1 MSLRRSE
8 VTNDRRKVGELATSE
23 EQAVLAGLPALAFGP
38 FVAEGDTGRLLE
50 SGQVVSLAPKP
61 FETLYYLARH
71 PGRVVPKTELME
83 RLWPGTFVT
92 DDVLVQ
98 CVVDIRRALHDPAKS
113 PQYVQTVPRRGYQ
126 FLAPVRE
133 AEANETAPVGPTL
146 VTPATA
152 APVPEPPPPA
162 PRRPWWHWGAAGLA
176 LLMLAAAGLYVWQ
189 RPDGAR
195 LLPSSSPAVELGSLL
210 VMPLTVEEPTPES
223 GWLRQGL
230 AEMIRSQLGQTP
242 GIRVVARHRLAA
254 ALADSGYNEETGPS
268 AEGASQVAR
277 GLRAEK
283 LVTGS
288 FVRVGEQ
295 FVLTA
300 QVADVTTGRAE
311 GTASVRGRH
320 PVDLLDA
327 VDELCLKLLHHLT
340 PSPGPGAL
348 GFRPAR
354 LATRSV
360 EASRHYVEALT
371 LQARGGR
378 RASEQAEQKLDQALK
393 LDPSFAQAYV
403 KKAEIQQ
410 WRRRWGYG
418 DPDPAPAVRAAS
430 RLLKELPDRDRL
442 LVESFEALIVQQQPE
457 IALRRWN
464 ALLQFYPTFAQ
475 EAGVPQLVA
484 DTFASLGRWDELI
497 LVGETHV
504 NSPSLPNAER
514 ARLASLLAQA
524 FRRKGEFARAME
536 HAQQAVRF
544 WPTREGP
551 EFLRQRST
559 LGRIALEAGRRV
571 EALAECR
578 TVAASP
584 EADVTNLTDAAWG
597 LYMAGEPAEA
607 TALVERALALDS
619 AYGNAHHLLGWLQ
632 LAQGRYP
639 EAAASLLAAFE
650 RTPRAFGNQH
660 QGVVGADLAAL
671 YYAGVAHQ
679 LNGEWEKGE
688 PVLERLIAYCRL
700 QQARQDAGTGAADW
714 QVANFLARALA
725 RLGKTA
731 QEPARLQGD
740 DTTYFVQTARLHAVQ
755 GRNQDALRELA
766 QGLALGHGEV
776 QHVRDD
782 PDFASLRSEP
792 EWKRLTAG
800 PTSR

>member
-1 MSLRRSE
+1 
-8 VTNDRRKVGELATSE
+8 
-23 EQAVLAGLPALAFGP
+23 
-38 FVAEGDTGRLLE
+38 
-50 SGQVVSLAPKP
+50 
-61 FETLYYLARH
+61 
-71 PGRVVPKTELME
+71 
-83 RLWPGTFVT
+83 
-92 DDVLVQ
+92 
-98 CVVDIRRALHDPAKS
+98 
-113 PQYVQTVPRRGYQ
+113 
-126 FLAPVRE
+126 
-133 AEANETAPVGPTL
+133 
-146 VTPATA
+146 
-152 APVPEPPPPA
+152 
-162 PRRPWWHWGAAGLA
+162 
-176 LLMLAAAGLYVWQ
+176 
-189 RPDGAR
+189 
-195 LLPSSSPAVELGSLL
+195 
-210 VMPLTVEEPTPES
+210 MPLTVEEPTSES

-242 GIRVVARHRLAA
+242 GIRVVARLRLADALNKAGYSEEA
-254 ALADSGYNEETGPS
+254 APS

-277 GLRAEK
+277 RLRAEK

-288 FVRVGEQ
+288 FVRVGDQ

-300 QVADVTTGRAE
+300 QVTDVTTGRTE

-340 PSPGPGAL
+340 PSPGPGAA

-360 EASRHYVEALT
+360 EASRHYVEALA

-378 RASEQAEQKLDQALK
+378 PASEEAERKLDEALK

-418 DPDPAPAVRAAS
+418 DPDPAPAIRAAA

-442 LVESFEALIVQQQPE
+442 LVESFEALILQQQPE

-464 ALLQFYPTFAQ
+464 ALLQFYPTYAQ

-524 FRRKGEFARAME
+524 FRRKGEFGRAME
-536 HAQQAVRF
+536 LAQQAVRF
-544 WPTREGP
+544 WPIREGP
-551 EFLRQRST
+551 EFLRQRSA

-578 TVAASP
+578 AVAAAP
-584 EADVTNLTDAAWG
+584 EADVTNVTDAAWG
-597 LYMAGEPAEA
+597 LYMAGEPDEA
-607 TALVERALALDS
+607 AGLVKRALELDKT
-619 AYGNAHHLLGWLQ
+619 YGNAYHLQGWL
-632 LAQGRYP
+632 LMAQGQYAP
-639 EAAASLLAAFE
+639 ASESLLSAFA

-660 QGVVGADLAAL
+660 QGNVGADLAAL
-671 YYAGVAHQ
+671 YYAGVARQ

-714 QVANFLARALA
+714 QVANFLARAMA
-725 RLGKTA
+725 RLGKSA
-731 QEPARLQGD
+731 PEPARLQGD

-766 QGLALGHGEV
+766 QGLALGHGEL
-776 QHVRDD
+776 QHIRDD
-782 PDFASLRSEP
+782 PDFATLHADP

-800 PTSR
+800 PSLR